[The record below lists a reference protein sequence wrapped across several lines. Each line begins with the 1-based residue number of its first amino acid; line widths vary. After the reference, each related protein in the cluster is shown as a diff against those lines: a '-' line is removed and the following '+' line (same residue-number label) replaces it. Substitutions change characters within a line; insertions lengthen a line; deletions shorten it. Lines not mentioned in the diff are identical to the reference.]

1 MKKLIS
7 IGLQYFTGSTVT
19 VYKDSH
25 MTTASASP
33 NSSVAKDATV
43 TLTLTP
49 ASGYEVADIEV
60 LAGGVTIHQDD
71 DTVSFA
77 CGDTDV
83 VLNVKSQKN
92 NEYKVIENCEVNI
105 NGTKTSLV
113 KNVTAVYSANGGL
126 AGVDCTPTTVTL
138 DAETVRQ
145 LVADGILIKAADA
158 WKGTPTPSA

>member
-19 VYKDSH
+19 LYKDSG
-25 MTTASASP
+25 MTTATASP

-49 ASGYEVADIEV
+49 ASGYEVAAVEV
-60 LAGGVTIHQDD
+60 LAGGVTIHEDNNVV
-71 DTVSFA
+71 TFA
-77 CGDTDV
+77 CGESDV

-113 KNVTAVYSANGGL
+113 KNVTAVYSACGGL
-126 AGVDCTPTTVTL
+126 ADVSCSPTTVTL

-145 LVADGILIKAADA
+145 LVADGILVKNAAA
-158 WKGTPTPSA
+158 WEGTPTPSA